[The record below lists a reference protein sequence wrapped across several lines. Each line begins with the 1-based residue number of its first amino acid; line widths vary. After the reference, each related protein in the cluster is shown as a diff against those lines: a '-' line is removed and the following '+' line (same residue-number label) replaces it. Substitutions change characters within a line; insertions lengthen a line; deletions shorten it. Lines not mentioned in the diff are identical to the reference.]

1 MDSFHTVTGHRD
13 TDSSTPSSEAS
24 NETRITTELINK
36 NVTASSTAEFVC
48 EYSLRTEQT
57 QISWFHNSI
66 LIQLNKKEKYIISN
80 NETKSTLSVNDVKTE
95 DEGIYEVRI
104 QNESYLTS
112 SSARLAIVSGKVKPE
127 FEINRKKP

>member
-36 NVTASSTAEFVC
+36 NVTASSTAEFAC

-104 QNESYLTS
+104 QNESYITS
-112 SSARLAIVSGKVKPE
+112 SSARLTIVSGKVKSE